1 VTGFPFVAK
10 IHSLQMYFAPV
21 GIYSYLACID
31 SPDVAKNE
39 ASNPLVLSENM
50 IDIGSSF
57 SLK

>member
-1 VTGFPFVAK
+1 
-10 IHSLQMYFAPV
+10 MYFAPV